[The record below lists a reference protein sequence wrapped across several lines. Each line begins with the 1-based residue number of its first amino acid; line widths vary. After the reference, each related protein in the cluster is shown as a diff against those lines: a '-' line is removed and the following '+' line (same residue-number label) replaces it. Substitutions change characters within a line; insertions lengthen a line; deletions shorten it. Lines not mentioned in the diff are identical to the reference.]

1 MASETAGPCWQTDM
15 SERTRFDT
23 MRDIAGRWRTARWLS
38 AVFLGLICLTLAPVL
53 TVAQPLAD
61 REQQAAVLFD
71 AERYSE
77 AADALRA
84 ILGADPGN
92 RTANILLPFALARAG
107 SQGAAIEQARRTLE
121 RFPTNVKVQLLLAGL
136 LSQQEG
142 TRNDA
147 IERYQRVLR
156 ASPDNS
162 LARLGLAEAQRA
174 QGRTVEAI
182 QGFTALAEREPNDPR
197 YLVRLGQLYGS
208 LGDLA
213 QARTYFERA
222 YALGPRNR
230 EAVTSLAILGDVQ
243 DRPQDAVRYYGELLA
258 LYPNDVSV
266 QIAVRLA
273 RERASDP
280 QFPVSIDEM
289 EQIPLERYQ
298 GAVPA
303 NSKQLQQ
310 RREQIEATRWRSNA
324 RFLPSF
330 FFSPSFGTVHRDP
343 KPAVTDHSNTN
354 AFSFGWN
361 LADLV
366 ANPYKINITGMEAD
380 FEAIKNGLISDVTAT
395 YYQRRQSL
403 LQYRQL
409 QQALALDPQNAQV
422 RQNKQTVKY
431 SILNLTER
439 LKLITGLP

>member
-1 MASETAGPCWQTDM
+1 M
-15 SERTRFDT
+15 
-23 MRDIAGRWRTARWLS
+23 
-38 AVFLGLICLTLAPVL
+38 
-53 TVAQPLAD
+53 
-61 REQQAAVLFD
+61 
-71 AERYSE
+71 
-77 AADALRA
+77 
-84 ILGADPGN
+84 
-92 RTANILLPFALARAG
+92 
-107 SQGAAIEQARRTLE
+107 
-121 RFPTNVKVQLLLAGL
+121 
-136 LSQQEG
+136 
-142 TRNDA
+142 
-147 IERYQRVLR
+147 LR

-182 QGFTALAEREPNDPR
+182 QGFTALAEREPNEPR

-266 QIAVRLA
+266 QIAARLA

-289 EQIPLERYQ
+289 EQTPLERYQ

-330 FFSPSFGTVHRDP
+330 FFSPSFGTVNREP
-343 KPAVTDHSNTN
+343 RPAIDRPFEHQRVQLRLEP
-354 AFSFGWN
+354 GRPRGE
-361 LADLV
+361 
-366 ANPYKINITGMEAD
+366 PYKINITGMEAD

-439 LKLITGLP
+439 LKLITGIP